1 MALPLV
7 VPAHIPRLLWPL
19 SRQLAWLLT
28 QLSILCTPQSTG
40 SLPLM
45 EITFILLSPLL
56 FNRRYTTN
64 DDQ

>member
-1 MALPLV
+1 MA
-7 VPAHIPRLLWPL
+7 A
-19 SRQLAWLLT
+19 SN
-28 QLSILCTPQSTG
+28 QLSILSTPQSTG

-45 EITFILLSPLL
+45 EITSILLSPLL